1 MQNMAIIFGLLIG
14 IALIVFAYS
23 LYISFSIRAKNKP
36 QPKTTKP
43 ANQTSTS
50 SSVFCP
56 LCNSALAKGENLS
69 SKVFGPIKDGTDSN
83 QRCTILGCPHCLPYC
98 QNGVKR
104 ICPVCKKKV
113 PADGYLIYT
122 VPLILYFMI
131 LTYIGLISII
141 IATSNMTGRQT

>member
-36 QPKTTKP
+36 QPKPTKP

-113 PADGYLIYT
+113 PADGYLIARLFT
-122 VPLILYFMI
+122 NTRGKRHVRI
-131 LTYIGLISII
+131 T
-141 IATSNMTGRQT
+141 ACTECHKKV